1 MQRCDSVPVKPGP
14 RSAAGPA
21 RRDVFTRNVQYMVSQ
36 VAGEHA
42 ARTFQML
49 QATFPGLRNFDQLRT
64 FARLY
69 VSTGLKPLQ
78 FRPLPSEVDPQR
90 LKGELALRFHN
101 GMIVL
106 TPDERIVC
114 RGADAYGPF
123 DPVRAARFSRQ
134 LSAESP
140 TNDDKGHTLDPEA
153 CAPSVVGM
161 FPLDLS

>member
-1 MQRCDSVPVKPGP
+1 MISC
-14 RSAAGPA
+14 A
-21 RRDVFTRNVQYMVSQ
+21 R
-36 VAGEHA
+36 
-42 ARTFQML
+42 
-49 QATFPGLRNFDQLRT
+49 

-106 TPDERIVC
+106 APDERIVC

-140 TNDDKGHTLDPEA
+140 TNDDQGHTLDPEA
-153 CAPSVVGM
+153 CAPTAVGM

>member
-1 MQRCDSVPVKPGP
+1 MQRCDSVPVKLGP
-14 RSAAGPA
+14 RSATGPA
-21 RRDVFTRNVQYMVSQ
+21 RLDVFTRNVQFMVAQ
-36 VAGEHA
+36 VASEHA
-42 ARTFQML
+42 GQTFQML
-49 QATFPGLRNFDQLRT
+49 QSTFPGLRNFDQLRA

-69 VSTGLKPLQ
+69 VANGLKPLQ
-78 FRPLPSEVDPQR
+78 FRPLPSDVDPQR

-106 TPDERIVC
+106 APDERIVC

-140 TNDDKGHTLDPEA
+140 TNDEKGHTLDPEA
-153 CAPSVVGM
+153 CAPAAVGT

>member
-1 MQRCDSVPVKPGP
+1 MQRCDSVPVKPGS
-14 RSAAGPA
+14 RSATEPV
-21 RRDVFTRNVQYMVSQ
+21 RMDVFTRNVQFMAGQ

-42 ARTFQML
+42 AQTFQML
-49 QATFPGLRNFDQLRT
+49 QATFPGLRNFEQLRA

-78 FRPLPSEVDPQR
+78 FRPLPSDVDPQR

-106 TPDERIVC
+106 APDERIVC

-153 CAPSVVGM
+153 CAPTAVGM